1 MIPAVRPR
9 RTNAACAPVCAPKL
23 AAAGPPL
30 RAGLMQ
36 ADREGQVWLC
46 EAVIR
51 NGDVAD
57 YFLVRLSRL
66 VGGDPVGDPVVLS
79 PTEYESFSRSR
90 GLQAVLL

>member
-1 MIPAVRPR
+1 MPRVASPR
-9 RTNAACAPVCAPKL
+9 RRKPACPPARAPL
-23 AAAGPPL
+23 F
-30 RAGLMQ
+30 AGLMQ
-36 ADREGQVWLC
+36 ADQEGQVWLC

-51 NGDVAD
+51 SGDVAD

-90 GLQAVLL
+90 GLEAVLI

>member
-1 MIPAVRPR
+1 MTRVAR
-9 RTNAACAPVCAPKL
+9 RSGRTSACVPAPV
-23 AAAGPPL
+23 PL

-36 ADREGQVWLC
+36 VDLEGQVWLC

-66 VGGDPVGDPVVLS
+66 VGTDPIGEPVVLS
-79 PTEYESFSRSR
+79 PTEYESFRLSRR
-90 GLQAVLL
+90 LQAVLL

>member
-1 MIPAVRPR
+1 MVPASRR
-9 RTNAACAPVCAPKL
+9 RTRTATRTSAC
-23 AAAGPPL
+23 PPL
-30 RAGLMQ
+30 AAGLMQ
-36 ADREGQVWLC
+36 ADRQGQVWLC

-79 PTEYESFSRSR
+79 PTEYETFSLHH

>member
-1 MIPAVRPR
+1 MVPALRRRR
-9 RTNAACAPVCAPKL
+9 RTAACVTPC
-23 AAAGPPL
+23 PPL
-30 RAGLMQ
+30 QAGLMQ

-79 PTEYESFSRSR
+79 PTEYESFSQNL
-90 GLQAVLL
+90 GLQAVLI

>member
-1 MIPAVRPR
+1 MIPAVRR
-9 RTNAACAPVCAPKL
+9 RRRSAASAPAGGPVGVPVC
-23 AAAGPPL
+23 PPL
-30 RAGLMQ
+30 HAGLMQ

-79 PTEYESFSRSR
+79 PTEYESFSRNR

>member
-1 MIPAVRPR
+1 MIPAVRR
-9 RTNAACAPVCAPKL
+9 RRRASTCAPVCAPDD
-23 AAAGPPL
+23 AALGPSL
-30 RAGLMQ
+30 HAGLMQ

>member
-1 MIPAVRPR
+1 MIPAVRRR
-9 RTNAACAPVCAPKL
+9 RTTAACATACAPMGP
-23 AAAGPPL
+23 ASGPPL
-30 RAGLMQ
+30 HAGLMQ
-36 ADREGQVWLC
+36 ADREGEVWLC

>member
-1 MIPAVRPR
+1 MPR
-9 RTNAACAPVCAPKL
+9 LAQRRSSPSACPQAL
-23 AAAGPPL
+23 PPL
-30 RAGLMQ
+30 FAGLMQ

-66 VGGDPVGDPVVLS
+66 VGSDPVGDPVVLS
-79 PTEYESFSRSR
+79 PTEYEAFRLTR
-90 GLQAVLL
+90 GLQVVLL

>member
-1 MIPAVRPR
+1 MARVAPR
-9 RTNAACAPVCAPKL
+9 RSSPTACSQAL
-23 AAAGPPL
+23 PPL
-30 RAGLMQ
+30 FAGLMQ
-36 ADREGQVWLC
+36 ADHEGQVWLC

-51 NGDVAD
+51 NDDVAD

-79 PTEYESFSRSR
+79 PTEYEDFRLSR